1 MKPLR
6 RAPVQGTVFALALIA
21 AALAIS
27 LLIRPYLEPDTFLLF
42 LLAVWLSAWYYG
54 RIIGFV
60 AVAVSAVT
68 LAYFFLSGFTP
79 LWAVPARLCF
89 FGGLASL
96 IVLVT
101 AGCREARRLLASTLA
116 SIPEAILVTGRSGRV
131 TLLNPIAET
140 LTGWTAE
147 AAHGKPAEDVLRLI
161 DASTRQTIDSPLS
174 RALVDRTAVTAAHH
188 TLLIPRTGA
197 EVPVELVAAPV
208 RAASGRIRGAILV
221 FRDVGKRRQL
231 EEQAMLAEKMD
242 AVGRLAGGLAGDF
255 NNMLTVISGYGELLR
270 GQIPLTNP
278 ARKYVDEIVY
288 AGERSASLTRQLL
301 VFSRGQ
307 KAQPRLMDLKTLLRK
322 MEPMLHPMAGT
333 DIEL

>member
-89 FGGLASL
+89 FVGLASL

-101 AGCREARRLLASTLA
+101 AGCREAPDDRRDRHG
-116 SIPEAILVTGRSGRV
+116 GRR
-131 TLLNPIAET
+131 E
-140 LTGWTAE
+140 
-147 AAHGKPAEDVLRLI
+147 
-161 DASTRQTIDSPLS
+161 
-174 RALVDRTAVTAAHH
+174 
-188 TLLIPRTGA
+188 
-197 EVPVELVAAPV
+197 
-208 RAASGRIRGAILV
+208 RGCDWA
-221 FRDVGKRRQL
+221 DDGKRRQ
-231 EEQAMLAEKMD
+231 EDDPSRDTPSDTSKMHLASPETK
-242 AVGRLAGGLAGDF
+242 
-255 NNMLTVISGYGELLR
+255 
-270 GQIPLTNP
+270 
-278 ARKYVDEIVY
+278 K
-288 AGERSASLTRQLL
+288 
-301 VFSRGQ
+301 
-307 KAQPRLMDLKTLLRK
+307 
-322 MEPMLHPMAGT
+322 
-333 DIEL
+333 